1 LYQRVSFDNQGIFAS
16 GSVVKN
22 EKYRMCQD
30 PYRKYA
36 NWKTKTQD
44 ESDLSEGAESS
55 GSGDEKKLV

>member
-1 LYQRVSFDNQGIFAS
+1 
-16 GSVVKN
+16 
-22 EKYRMCQD
+22 MCQD